1 MEIVVGLE
9 DTSIEETPKSMEEK
23 DSKIWSEKKKKKK
36 KREGSWHMSWKGK
49 MLFIYLFMKNNIFR
63 NEFGVGGQVEKLI

>member
-23 DSKIWSEKKKKKK
+23 DGKIWSEKKNK
-36 KREGSWHMSWKGK
+36 KRILAHVLKGK
-49 MLFIYLFMKNNIFR
+49 NGFFFF
-63 NEFGVGGQVEKLI
+63 NEKQRL

>member
-23 DSKIWSEKKKKKK
+23 DSKIWSEKKKK
-36 KREGSWHMSWKGK
+36 RILAHVLKGK
-49 MLFIYLFMKNNIFR
+49 NVFYLFIY
-63 NEFGVGGQVEKLI
+63 EKQYL